1 MPSDEPLRPYNWRP
15 KSLAKLKKKKN
26 STISIHC
33 NVKSRFIGVKISQL
47 AEKKKGTSP
56 FSNSVTSQSHIHRH
70 RGGVRCRFPD
80 CYQHY
85 LSQAVNFSE
94 EI

>member
-56 FSNSVTSQSHIHRH
+56 FS